1 VRVLCDHHVAPKY
14 VQALDSERW
23 LTVRTVEMV
32 LARDATDGAISSHAK
47 EHGWVVFTSDDD
59 FFRTGPDH
67 GLLVYSQLDDPSPGD
82 VLVAVRRI
90 DSVYDDAEEI
100 TEVVPG
106 AWIDR

>member
-1 VRVLCDHHVAPKY
+1 MRVLCDHHVAPKY
-14 VQALDSERW
+14 VQALDREPW
-23 LTVRTVEMV
+23 VTVQTVQRT
-32 LARDATDGAISSHAK
+32 LARDATDEAIASHAA
-47 EHGWVVFTSDDD
+47 EHGWVVLTSDDD

-82 VLVAVRRI
+82 VLAAVRRI
-90 DSVYDDAEEI
+90 DAVYEVAEEI